1 MRSGSDPVTSAPG
14 YRGDFAYA
22 HQVGHSGFVRM
33 ATPTV
38 LGYLRAAGVSGAA
51 HERVVDLGCGT
62 GILAGALL
70 DEGYRVLGVDL
81 SADMLSLARDTA
93 PGADFVQGSF
103 VDVDLPPCGAVVSV
117 GQCLGYAFD
126 QRVGETQLL
135 RLFERAWRA
144 LRPGGLLLFDLNAP
158 LTRSGLDDGEPQV
171 HVRDEA
177 DWTLVGET
185 VVDKTVLIRN
195 LTLFRRVGDVYRRT
209 DERHEVHLYPPDAV
223 LDGLRAAGFTASTF
237 HDYDGSDF
245 PPDLV
250 GYRAEKP

>member
-1 MRSGSDPVTSAPG
+1 MPSGSDPATLASG

-22 HQVGHSGFVRM
+22 HQAGHSDFVRM

-38 LGYLRAAGVSGAA
+38 LRFLRAAGVAGAA
-51 HERVVDLGCGT
+51 HELVVDLGCGT

-81 SADMLSLARDTA
+81 SADMLGLARYTA
-93 PGADFVQGSF
+93 PGAELVRASF
-103 VDVDLPPCGAVVSV
+103 VDVELPPCGAVVSV

-126 QRVGETQLL
+126 ERVGETELL
-135 RLFERAWRA
+135 RLFERAWHA

-158 LTRSGLDDGEPQV
+158 SPGRHDEAQV

-185 VVDKTVLIRN
+185 VVGETVLTRN
-195 LTLFRRVGDVYRRT
+195 LTLFRRVGDRYRRT
-209 DERHEVHLYPPDAV
+209 DERHEVHLYPPEAV

-237 HDYDGSDF
+237 HDYDGSAF
-245 PPDLV
+245 GPYLV
-250 GYRAEKP
+250 GYHAEKP